1 MESDFLSRILTN
13 PDLPAPG
20 KTWMHIRQAMDSD
33 QGLVEVARIVEQDP
47 SLTAQLIGIANS
59 AYMTSAT
66 PITSVNRAVMK
77 VGMSMVYHLSLARE
91 MVSRYQQGKARYF
104 DYAGFWPYSVA
115 MGSSMRL
122 LVRERPEPGLT
133 PDDAFVLGLLAPI
146 GWLCLAETTPALFG
160 EDGALRE
167 RISMPVQHLSALY
180 LEHIGAP
187 AKICD
192 LLKEPTLS
200 CGSSLSRIGSMLEE
214 VRQLALCLSPFRHEA
229 PTPPEPEVSEGLT
242 AEFNRWSLQLLAA

>member
-1 MESDFLSRILTN
+1 MESEFLSRILAN

-20 KTWMHIRQAMDSD
+20 KTWMHIRQALDAD
-33 QGLVEVARIVEQDP
+33 QGLVEIARIVEQDP

-59 AYMTSAT
+59 AQMASAS
-66 PITSVNRAVMK
+66 PISSVNKAVMK
-77 VGMSMVYHLSLARE
+77 VGTSMVYHLSLARE
-91 MVSRYQQGKARYF
+91 MVTKYQRGKSRYF

-122 LVRERPEPGLT
+122 LAREQSGSGIS

-146 GWLCLAETTPALFG
+146 GWLCLAETTPSAIH
-160 EDGALRE
+160 EDGSLHANVSLP
-167 RISMPVQHLSALY
+167 IQHLSGLY

-192 LLKEPTLS
+192 ALKGPTLS
-200 CGSSLSRIGSMLEE
+200 CGEPLTGIGHMLEE
-214 VRQLALCLSPFRHEA
+214 ARQLALRLSPFRHE
-229 PTPPEPEVSEGLT
+229 TLVPPEPEVSEGLT
-242 AEFNRWSLQLLAA
+242 SEFNRWSLQLLAA